1 MIHGEW
7 VTCTISSGE
16 TESSECDLGRVYE
29 TAIVL
34 LPSLD
39 SGTIAVRG
47 RLETGGTDYNL
58 YTYNDA
64 DGHVVQII
72 TAATTGGY
80 FCIFP
85 IGGYQFITFESGASQ
100 DSGTVTFYAMGVRS

>member
-7 VTCTISSGE
+7 VTCVIASSG
-16 TESSECDLGRVYE
+16 TESGECDLGRVYE
-29 TAIVL
+29 TAVVL
-34 LPSLD
+34 LPALD

-47 RLETGGTDYNL
+47 RKETGGTDYDL
-58 YTYNDA
+58 YTYNHA
-64 DGHVVQII
+64 DGLVDRMI

-85 IGGYQFITFESGASQ
+85 IGGYQYITFKSGTSQTSGA
-100 DSGTVTFYAMGVRS
+100 VTFYAMGVRS